1 MEENYENLKFSFKK
15 PPIGVS
21 PSWYVIPN
29 RIKEL
34 ANAISRY
41 SEHNRICHDKD
52 ITNLIRELAEEI
64 ICHCDTV
71 DKIQDIRERDSH

>member
-1 MEENYENLKFSFKK
+1 MAENYENLEVSFKE

-41 SEHNRICHDKD
+41 SAHDRICRDKD
-52 ITNLIRELAEEI
+52 VTNLIREWAEEI
-64 ICHCDTV
+64 TCHCNTV
-71 DKIQDIRERDSH
+71 DKIQDIRERDTH